1 MGTINP
7 STHTVTFYESL
18 LDAQTPSNAIV
29 NVLGYP
35 NTSNG
40 QIIWIRVETIATGC
54 YDIVELKLIVD
65 PLPLATQPN
74 YPSISKCDYMGLVGY
89 EPFDLSAQVNS
100 ILLGQ
105 TGMDVTFYPSLLD
118 ATNNSNPITTNL
130 TAYINTAIYVQTL
143 GIRITNSVTGC
154 YVISTMDIRVESL
167 PTLTPPTEPYTL
179 CDENQDGFTQFDFTT
194 LLADLLP
201 GSNVVTFHET
211 LADAQGDNNPLPPL
225 YTNINPFIQFVF
237 VRAEDPLT
245 GCYSVLTIELNV
257 NPAPI
262 DPINIDPLSACDDV
276 DSNTQNAQTGVDLTL
291 QTAAILAQQPL
302 PASNYTV
309 TYYNSQAAA
318 DLGTAPI
325 IPATNYIGTNGQT
338 IWVRVEQTATKCF
351 QTGSF
356 QLVIDIPLLLTTPAP
371 MSLCDDD
378 TAVNNQFH
386 EFNLTLMDAIITTNL
401 GGYTVA
407 YYPSLAEAIAGS
419 NEIQNPAAYT
429 NTSAAVQTLGV
440 VVTSAQGCQ
449 SITTL
454 DIRVMPIPVPNT
466 DPDLL
471 ELCDD
476 NNPGDMI
483 ETFDLTLNEAY
494 ISNSDPNLTFTYFVT
509 QAEAESN
516 TNPIVDPTLY
526 IMDGST
532 TPNQSVWIRVENT
545 NVDFFGQKCF
555 VVVEQPLQIN
565 PLPTVVLAPTLEPY
579 YGCDDN
585 FDGIAIFDLTNIK
598 LIENILG
605 ATQLPADYTVTFYD
619 TAAGANPFTNLGETP
634 LPSNYQNT
642 TPFSQDIYIRV
653 ENNDTGCINA
663 TGILT
668 LKTGDIATA
677 TAPADF
683 TSCDDD
689 GTNDGL
695 YQSIDLT
702 SYEAVILGAQD
713 PTIYDVTYYESE
725 ALAIAGVPGTEIANE
740 TTYQNDISEQDV
752 VWIRVTNTLT
762 QNSNSNGTNACFEI
776 TTLKIFIERLPEP
789 VIETVNNVHTICVN
803 YNTGAVIRDL
813 ELVATNVIPGTY
825 TYQWFEGGVALPGE
839 TNATYLVNTALATG
853 GTRTYTV
860 EMTST
865 STLACTNLSATF
877 DVTQSG
883 PAVIP
888 ATTTGYT
895 VTNAFSDNQTVTVT
909 IEGYGTYQYSLDDGP
924 ILDNQGVFTNVS
936 LGTHTIT
943 VWDVE
948 NGLYYNC
955 ESLVIENVQIID
967 YPHYFT
973 PNGDGYNDT
982 WNIVGL
988 SEFNNTKIYIFDRY
1002 GKLLKQISAKGA
1014 GWDGTFNGHLLPA
1027 SDYWFLVEYFE
1038 QNIAKQFRAHFSLKR

>member
-1 MGTINP
+1 
-7 STHTVTFYESL
+7 
-18 LDAQTPSNAIV
+18 
-29 NVLGYP
+29 
-35 NTSNG
+35 
-40 QIIWIRVETIATGC
+40 
-54 YDIVELKLIVD
+54 
-65 PLPLATQPN
+65 
-74 YPSISKCDYMGLVGY
+74 
-89 EPFDLSAQVNS
+89 
-100 ILLGQ
+100 
-105 TGMDVTFYPSLLD
+105 
-118 ATNNSNPITTNL
+118 
-130 TAYINTAIYVQTL
+130 
-143 GIRITNSVTGC
+143 
-154 YVISTMDIRVESL
+154 
-167 PTLTPPTEPYTL
+167 
-179 CDENQDGFTQFDFTT
+179 
-194 LLADLLP
+194 
-201 GSNVVTFHET
+201 
-211 LADAQGDNNPLPPL
+211 
-225 YTNINPFIQFVF
+225 
-237 VRAEDPLT
+237 
-245 GCYSVLTIELNV
+245 LNV

-262 DPINIDPLSACDDV
+262 DPINIDPLSACDDNQ
-276 DSNTQNAQTGVDLTL
+276 DAQTGVDLTL

-309 TYYNSQAAA
+309 TYYNSQTAA

-338 IWVRVEQTATKCF
+338 IWVRVEQTATECF

-386 EFNLTLMDAIITTNL
+386 EFDLTLMDTIITNNL
-401 GGYTVA
+401 GTYTVA
-407 YYPSLAEAIAGS
+407 YYPSLLDATNNT
-419 NEIQNPAAYT
+419 NEIQNPGAYT
-429 NTSAAVQTLGV
+429 NTSSAVQTLGV
-440 VVTSAQGCQ
+440 VVTSAQGCK

-454 DIRVMPIPVPNT
+454 DIRVMPIPEPNT

-476 NNPGDMI
+476 NSPGDMI
-483 ETFDLTLNEAY
+483 ETFDLTLNEVY
-494 ISNSDPNLTFTYFVT
+494 ISNADPNLTYTYFAT

-516 TNPIVDPTLY
+516 TNPIADPTQY
-526 IMDGST
+526 IMDGSS

-555 VVVEQPLQIN
+555 VVVEQTLQIN
-565 PLPTVVLAPTLEPY
+565 PLPTVVSSPILEPY

-598 LIENILG
+598 LLENILG
-605 ATQLPADYTVTFYD
+605 ATQLPADYNVTFYD
-619 TAAGANPFTNLGETP
+619 TAAGANPLTNLGETP
-634 LPSNYQNT
+634 LPTSYQNT

-653 ENNDTGCINA
+653 ENKTTGCVNA
-663 TGILT
+663 TGFLI

-677 TAPADF
+677 TAPVDF
-683 TSCDDD
+683 VSCDDD
-689 GTNDGL
+689 ATNDGL

-725 ALAIAGVPGTEIANE
+725 ALAIAGVPGTQITNE

-762 QNSNSNGTNACFEI
+762 QNSNSNGTNACFAI
-776 TTLKIFIERLPEP
+776 TTLEIFIERLPEP
-789 VIETVNNVHTICVN
+789 VIETVNNVHTICVE
-803 YNTGAVIRDL
+803 YNTDAVIRDL
-813 ELVATNVIPGTY
+813 ELIATNVIPGTY

-839 TNATYLVNTALATG
+839 TNATYTVDTALATG
-853 GTRTYTV
+853 GPRTYTV

-865 STLACTNLSATF
+865 SPLGCLAMSIDSF
-877 DVTQSG
+877 IVTQSG

-888 ATTTGYT
+888 ATTTGYV

-924 ILDNQGVFTNVS
+924 ILDNQGVFTNVT

-955 ESLVIENVQIID
+955 ESLVIDNVKIID
-967 YPHYFT
+967 YPHFFT

-988 SEFNNTKIYIFDRY
+988 DASAKIFIFDRY
-1002 GKLLKQISAKGA
+1002 GKLLKQISPIGN
-1014 GWDGTFNGHLLPA
+1014 GWDGTFNGYLLP
-1027 SDYWFLVEYFE
+1027 STDYWFLVEYDE
-1038 QNIAKQFRAHFSLKR
+1038 QNTAKQFRAHFAMKR